1 MTLNLTQLYE
11 LRNNV
16 ALNPNRV
23 VSKNAFLKLLD
34 SHISLFNSRN
44 DLQLVRDTKEPDNGL
59 QKVYEHYALT
69 RHPPVTIERRDKA
82 YRHHI

>member
-16 ALNPNRV
+16 KANPNRV
-23 VSKNAFLKLLD
+23 VSKNAFLTLLD
-34 SHISLFNSRN
+34 SHISVLSGKN
-44 DLQLVRDTKEPDNGL
+44 DLQLVRDTKEPENGL

-69 RHPPVTIERRDKA
+69 RHPPTMDEVRKA
-82 YRHHI
+82 YNVR